1 MLQKKKAKYSA
12 LLTEKQFENVRIMS
26 KELGKQ
32 QYYSVTL
39 QVPQVFNPNFKIIV
53 FGNPR

>member
-32 QYYSVTL
+32 QYYTTTL
-39 QVPQVFNPNFKIIV
+39 QVKTSLNFN
-53 FGNPR
+53 